1 MKEEKSKLTR
11 KKKTLRGLKRMERL
25 RNELKEEM
33 IRKCKKETL
42 EQPSLGRW
50 ARGEGGLEWDHQEDK
65 EDKDCLIS
73 FLSCTVYSVQCTMY
87 TLIPLSLVKAN
98 APQTKL
104 IACRTHVWE
113 IKHIF
118 WHFANLTTSLT
129 TRELPYLHVLSVF
142 ALGHRHRYGQ
152 IFKLARLHDTYTTSV
167 LGDTLCT
174 SLFLSSFGHFFLFQ
188 SHPASPLHI
197 LLLLILILLL
207 LLYAFDQP
215 RWLVHSWPGAQV

>member
-1 MKEEKSKLTR
+1 MRDLT
-11 KKKTLRGLKRMERL
+11 RMERL

-118 WHFANLTTSLT
+118 WHFANLTKSDHQRAALSPCSLCFCSLVT
-129 TRELPYLHVLSVF
+129 DIAIQSDIQAGKVTRHLHHISF
-142 ALGHRHRYGQ
+142 GRY
-152 IFKLARLHDTYTTSV
+152 
-167 LGDTLCT
+167 
-174 SLFLSSFGHFFLFQ
+174 SLFFTVSLFSVGIVSFFKVSLLLFSTFSS
-188 SHPASPLHI
+188 SCTYV
-197 LLLLILILLL
+197 LLLLTIILILLL

>member
-1 MKEEKSKLTR
+1 
-11 KKKTLRGLKRMERL
+11 
-25 RNELKEEM
+25 M

-113 IKHIF
+113 IRHIF
-118 WHFANLTTSLT
+118 WHFANLATSLT
-129 TRELPYLHVLSVF
+129 TRELLYLHVLSVF
-142 ALGHRHRYGQ
+142 AHWSLISRYSQ

-167 LGDTLCT
+167 LGDTLCS
-174 SLFLSSFGHFFLFQ
+174 SLFLSSLR
-188 SHPASPLHI
+188 ALSP
-197 LLLLILILLL
+197 
-207 LLYAFDQP
+207 F
-215 RWLVHSWPGAQV
+215 SK